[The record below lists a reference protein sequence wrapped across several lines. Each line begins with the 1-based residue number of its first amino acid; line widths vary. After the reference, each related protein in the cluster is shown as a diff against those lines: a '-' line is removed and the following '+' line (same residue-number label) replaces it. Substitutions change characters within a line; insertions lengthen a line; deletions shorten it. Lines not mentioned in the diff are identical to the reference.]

1 MKLNVIGV
9 KRIQGKSSKTGN
21 DFDMCRIFA
30 LVPVTA
36 LSGKTNIQG
45 FGFELAEME
54 LDPAA
59 LSSFSRIS
67 FPAMLELETDTRP
80 YMGKLESVVT
90 GFAPVAAVAPKLA
103 NG

>member
-30 LVPVTA
+30 LVPISP

-45 FGFELAEME
+45 FGYELAEME
-54 LDPAA
+54 LEPSA
-59 LSSFSRIS
+59 LAMFSRVT

-80 YMGKLESVVT
+80 FMGKLESVVT
-90 GFAPVAAVAPKLA
+90 GFAQVAAAAPKVV

>member
-30 LVPVTA
+30 LVPISP

-54 LDPAA
+54 LDPEA
-59 LSSFSRIS
+59 LLSFSRVS
-67 FPAMLELETDTRP
+67 FPAMLELQTDTRP
-80 YMGKLESVVT
+80 FMGKLESVVT
-90 GFAPVAAVAPKLA
+90 GFTPVSASAPKA
-103 NG
+103 VNG